1 MKITEIICQVLR
13 VTSVERKT
21 ASSQDAVIVRV
32 RTDNG
37 LEGIGEADSQPEV
50 VKAIIDAPYSHNIA
64 CGLRE
69 MLIGENP
76 LDTARLWQKQLRGT
90 MYYGRS
96 SVTIT
101 AMAAIDMALWDLKG
115 KCFGQPI
122 HQLLGG
128 KLHDGFQAYASCLF
142 GRDGRQTRDIAQ
154 RWHDVGYRAIKF
166 GWEPMGKSLALDLDL
181 VRGAREGIGD
191 GQLMIDAGCIWD
203 SRTALQRAKAFEQ
216 YNLVWLEEPL
226 RSDDVAG
233 YRWLRGRS
241 PIPIAGGEQECG
253 RESWRPLI
261 DRQALDIYQ
270 LDLARNGF
278 TEADYIRQRV
288 QEIGANL
295 CNHCYTSPVTV
306 AASLHW
312 LSTCRDAFIFEDCID
327 ESPLRHKLT
336 YERVQAEN
344 GWITV
349 PNGPGL
355 GVTLDEN
362 FIEEFLISES
372 GRLDASGNGNGK
384 HVTHSFATPATRS

>member
-1 MKITEIICQVLR
+1 MKITEIICQLLR
-13 VTSVERKT
+13 VPAVERKT

-32 RTDNG
+32 RTDTG

-76 LDTARLWQKQLRGT
+76 LDTTRLWQKQLRGT

-142 GRDGRQTRDIAQ
+142 GRDGRHTRDIAQ
-154 RWHDVGYRAIKF
+154 RWHDSGYRAIKF

-181 VRGAREGIGD
+181 VRGAREGIGN
-191 GQLMIDAGCIWD
+191 GELMIDAGCIWD
-203 SRTALQRAKAFEQ
+203 ARTALQRAKAFEQ
-216 YNLVWLEEPL
+216 YNLVWLVEPL

-261 DRQALDIYQ
+261 DR
-270 LDLARNGF
+270 
-278 TEADYIRQRV
+278 
-288 QEIGANL
+288 
-295 CNHCYTSPVTV
+295 
-306 AASLHW
+306 
-312 LSTCRDAFIFEDCID
+312 
-327 ESPLRHKLT
+327 
-336 YERVQAEN
+336 
-344 GWITV
+344 
-349 PNGPGL
+349 
-355 GVTLDEN
+355 
-362 FIEEFLISES
+362 
-372 GRLDASGNGNGK
+372 
-384 HVTHSFATPATRS
+384 